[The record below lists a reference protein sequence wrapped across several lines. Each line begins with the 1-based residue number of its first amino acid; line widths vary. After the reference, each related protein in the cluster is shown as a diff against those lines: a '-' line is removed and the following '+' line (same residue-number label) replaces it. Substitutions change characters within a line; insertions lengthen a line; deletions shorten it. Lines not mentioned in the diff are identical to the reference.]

1 MAGKSDITL
10 LVDGVDES
18 DADAVEL
25 TRLAGVL
32 AKRIPRLCELR
43 TVYDGEDLV
52 PGQHVPQNIRNNV
65 KSRAAYKRNLR
76 LASVNIARPMVD
88 SVTIRQRPNGFRL
101 LDDERER
108 SVDAEREW
116 RSCRMTLKARDLFAQ
131 RNLYGRSYAMVCRGG
146 GKDYVQPLS
155 PWQCVMEPDGSAA
168 IVYGYDEL
176 SGVESLTIYRLD
188 YADDG
193 SVSGVHSRVAQL
205 ESGSRSIPAE
215 SDTETIYG
223 VANGDRKGDF
233 SFTPGYKWVSEVNR
247 NWDYAAQCGTLPIV
261 GLSTSDGLGL
271 FEPYLSNIYRIAQLN
286 FDRTC
291 VMMTQAFRQR
301 AFKNFPRATYEENDI
316 DVQEGRKKV
325 GDKIDFADLYVANPA
340 GLWILPEGV
349 DVWESQSTDVTPW
362 TTALQNEMKQLADMS
377 MTPFGINSNDTG
389 GSASG
394 ADLKREG
401 VLFKAQDLNE
411 RADDALVRI
420 MRMALVLDGK
430 TDAADEDFTTLWL
443 PIMPIQYSDPA
454 SAASQ
459 LNGIVSGDM
468 IKRKVLGWSEQDIE
482 DDRRALDMQTLN
494 GTAQAVAAGT
504 NNGTQRNDVDD
515 AFDALAGAPPST
527 TATVE
532 PNDGIPVP
540 QVASGGE

>member
-1 MAGKSDITL
+1 MSVQSDAGL
-10 LVDGVDES
+10 LVDGAGAD
-18 DADAVEL
+18 DFDAVEL

-116 RSCRMTLKARDLFAQ
+116 RACHMTLKARDLFAQ
-131 RNLYGRSYAMVCRGG
+131 RNLYGWSYAMVCRGG
-146 GKDYVQPLS
+146 GRDYVQPLS

-168 IVYGYDEL
+168 LVYGYDEL
-176 SGVESLTIYRLD
+176 TGTESLTIYRVD

-193 SVSGVHSRVAQL
+193 SVSGVHSRVASLQ
-205 ESGSRSIPAE
+205 SGARSIPAE
-215 SDTETIYG
+215 SDTDTIYG
-223 VANGDRKGDF
+223 VANGDVSGKF
-233 SFTPGYKWVSEVNR
+233 SFTPGFEWVSDVNR
-247 NWDYAAQCGTLPIV
+247 NWDYAASCGTLPIV
-261 GLSTSDGLGL
+261 GLRTADGRGL
-271 FEPYLSNIYRIAQLN
+271 FEPYLSSIYRIAQLN

-301 AFKNFPRATYEENDI
+301 AFKNFKRTTYEAG
-316 DVQEGRKKV
+316 DVEVQSGAKKV
-325 GDKIDFADLYVANPA
+325 GDQIDFSELYVANPA
-340 GLWILPEGV
+340 GLWILPDGV
-349 DVWESQSTDVTPW
+349 DVWESQSTDVNPW

-377 MTPFGINSNDTG
+377 MTPFGLNSNDTA

-411 RADDALVRI
+411 RADDSLVRI

-430 TDAADEDFTTLWL
+430 PDAADEDFTTLWL
-443 PIMPIQYSDPA
+443 PIMPVQYSDPA
-454 SAASQ
+454 LAASQ
-459 LNGIVSGDM
+459 LNGIVSDDM

-494 GTAQAVAAGT
+494 GMAQAVAAGT
-504 NNGTQRNDVDD
+504 NNGTRRNDVDD
-515 AFDALAGAPPST
+515 VFDALASAPPST

-532 PNDGIPVP
+532 PNDGITVP
-540 QVASGGE
+540 KVAGGGE